1 MNYVMKESKKMDL
14 KDIIEAEDKEDKE
27 KVHKL
32 AETFREIADLFDE
45 CIEDGKTEE
54 EIETILAKVVIKYT
68 KLKGE
73 L

>member
-1 MNYVMKESKKMDL
+1 MDL

-68 KLKGE
+68 KIKGE

>member
-1 MNYVMKESKKMDL
+1 MDL
-14 KDIIEAEDKEDKE
+14 KDMIEAEDKEDKE
-27 KVHKL
+27 KIHKL

>member
-1 MNYVMKESKKMDL
+1 MDL
-14 KDIIEAEDKEDKE
+14 KDIIEAEDKER
-27 KVHKL
+27 VHKI

-45 CIEDGKTEE
+45 CIEEGKTEE

>member
-1 MNYVMKESKKMDL
+1 MNL
-14 KDIIEAEDKEDKE
+14 KDIIESEDKEDKE

-32 AETFREIADLFDE
+32 AETYREIADLFDE
-45 CIEDGKTEE
+45 CIEEGKTEE

-68 KLKGE
+68 KIKGE

>member
-1 MNYVMKESKKMDL
+1 MSLLDMN
-14 KDIIEAEDKEDKE
+14 KEDKE
-27 KVHKL
+27 KIHKL

-45 CIEDGKTEE
+45 CIEEGKTEE

-68 KLKGE
+68 KIKGE

>member
-1 MNYVMKESKKMDL
+1 MDL

-27 KVHKL
+27 KIHKL

-45 CIEDGKTEE
+45 CIEEGKTEE

-68 KLKGE
+68 KIKGE

>member
-1 MNYVMKESKKMDL
+1 MDL

>member
-1 MNYVMKESKKMDL
+1 MNL
-14 KDIIEAEDKEDKE
+14 KDKEDKE

-45 CIEDGKTEE
+45 CIEEGKTEE

>member
-1 MNYVMKESKKMDL
+1 MNL
-14 KDIIEAEDKEDKE
+14 KDIIEAEDKE

-45 CIEDGKTEE
+45 CIEEGKTEE

-68 KLKGE
+68 KIKGE

>member
-14 KDIIEAEDKEDKE
+14 KDMIEAEDKEDKE
-27 KVHKL
+27 KIHKL